1 MSNELLASDVYAEK
15 ELVEDK
21 NVVYP
26 DCKCNRPTLSIK
38 KKKKSDIQ
46 TPAPFMSN
54 NLVEFD
60 RLRST
65 FHVEGSEEHCL
76 KNVMSYSLLFSKAKR
91 NNIQTSALSVSVF
104 QLNQIWTYHSSA
116 RSRCSL
122 PGELG

>member
-38 KKKKSDIQ
+38 KKKSDIQ

-65 FHVEGSEEHCL
+65 FHVEGSEEHRL
-76 KNVMSYSLLFSKAKR
+76 KNVMSYSLLFSKAKIKEIISR
-91 NNIQTSALSVSVF
+91 HRLCQYLF
-104 QLNQIWTYHSSA
+104 SS
-116 RSRCSL
+116 
-122 PGELG
+122 